1 MHQSCWCWVK
11 SWWLTCACV
20 CLSRCVSARQPV
32 RTCSVNTITSKH
44 FLYLV
49 SMSSNLK
56 RSERDE
62 LELLSLFLEGRVVG
76 MRVASA
82 GLMGEKTS
90 IRSLTEGGW
99 GGEVREGRGRGLLE
113 EEKRESGHH
122 VPTKLVVHIPLVS
135 KVGQGRERTRHRGR
149 RDRERGSGSST
160 KLSGINS
167 NVRACLFLAACQ
179 HLTESIFT
187 IKTAR
192 LRKQCWK
199 TEPLIL
205 ISVNA
210 KLSQHVPSGLTLM
223 MKTFLFH
230 AHIN

>member
-49 SMSSNLK
+49 LMSSNLK

-149 RDRERGSGSST
+149 RDREREDQVAQ
-160 KLSGINS
+160 LSYRELTAMFVRVCFSLPANIWQSQYSLSKQHDWEN
-167 NVRACLFLAACQ
+167 NV
-179 HLTESIFT
+179 E
-187 IKTAR
+187 R
-192 LRKQCWK
+192 L
-199 TEPLIL
+199 
-205 ISVNA
+205 N
-210 KLSQHVPSGLTLM
+210 H
-223 MKTFLFH
+223 
-230 AHIN
+230 

>member
-1 MHQSCWCWVK
+1 MLSKVLMTHLCM
-11 SWWLTCACV
+11 CV
-20 CLSRCVSARQPV
+20 FIQMCICPA
-32 RTCSVNTITSKH
+32 TSPNLLCQH
-44 FLYLV
+44 YHIQTFPLFGLDEF
-49 SMSSNLK
+49 NLK

-149 RDRERGSGSST
+149 RDREREDQVAQ
-160 KLSGINS
+160 LSY
-167 NVRACLFLAACQ
+167 LE
-179 HLTESIFT
+179 LTAMFERVCFSLPANI
-187 IKTAR
+187 
-192 LRKQCWK
+192 
-199 TEPLIL
+199 
-205 ISVNA
+205 
-210 KLSQHVPSGLTLM
+210 
-223 MKTFLFH
+223 
-230 AHIN
+230 